1 VPVTGFDITKDCCAG
16 PCLIGERAS
25 LRALFYGRVND
36 GTQHKL
42 VDAKALLEIVF
53 DERARPCERWLR
65 NMVRAG
71 AIPSHPM
78 GGRVF
83 FDPHE
88 VRAAILSSGRKV
100 RAKGRTAVDKL
111 TSSTTTAGTQN

>member
-1 VPVTGFDITKDCCAG
+1 MGGRET
-16 PCLIGERAS
+16 
-25 LRALFYGRVND
+25 LRATFYGRVND
-36 GTQHKL
+36 ETQHKL
-42 VDAKALLEIVF
+42 VDGKTLLELVF

-71 AIPSHPM
+71 AIPSHPIC
-78 GGRVF
+78 GRVF

-111 TSSTTTAGTQN
+111 TSNRTTTAGAEN